1 MRTKR
6 LIAFTLLGLG
16 LSLSSAAEAARFQ
29 KYLNATSCPDTI
41 GPSLCNISFAIVPA
55 GKTLD
60 ITDVSCYLRMEDSG
74 ASMLYAMQLLQ
85 ISAGGGILN
94 AVTLNPKITD
104 SGTPTG
110 QNFSSI
116 WASND
121 EIFAFATAGQ
131 RFRAVAQLGNTSGKI
146 TQFACHIS
154 GQLLP

>member
-1 MRTKR
+1 MKMKR

-29 KYLNATSCPDTI
+29 KYLNATSCP
-41 GPSLCNISFAIVPA
+41 GSGLCNVDFANVPA

-60 ITDVSCYLRMEDSG
+60 ISNVSCYLRMEDSG
-74 ASMLYAMQLLQ
+74 AAGLYAMQLLQ
-85 ISAGGGILN
+85 IGAGGGILN
-94 AVTLNPKITD
+94 AVTLDPQITD

-116 WASND
+116 WAANHT
-121 EIFAFATAGQ
+121 IYAFATAGQ
-131 RFRAVAQLGNTSGKI
+131 HFRATAQLMNVSGRI

>member
-6 LIAFTLLGLG
+6 LVAFTLLALG
-16 LSLSSAAEAARFQ
+16 LTLSSAAEAARFQ
-29 KYLNATSCPDTI
+29 KYLNATSCL
-41 GPSLCNISFAIVPA
+41 SNALCNIDFANVAA
-55 GKTLD
+55 GKTQE
-60 ITDVSCYLRMEDSG
+60 ITNVSCYLRMEDSG

-94 AVTLNPKITD
+94 AVTLNPQITD
-104 SGTPTG
+104 SGTPPG

-121 EIFAFATAGQ
+121 EIFAFAAAGQ
-131 RFRAVAQLGNTSGKI
+131 HFRATAQLGNASGKI
-146 TQFACHIS
+146 IQFACHIS